1 MWQRYFGSEL
11 QLGFGVNTMKWIV
24 RTISSGSCGEKYGL
38 RSACFGEYKIGSL
51 RYSAFFLAVVIMTWT
66 TLHGSATTFGAA
78 SSPTVKNQSPPIN
91 AQDLSRIFRRIHHR
105 LKNAIVEIKAI
116 GIVKTVRKVTTTT
129 SRRLLG
135 HRRPVSTISTK
146 TVTTVVTT
154 TNVGSGI
161 IFSPKGYIVTNAH
174 VVFNAK
180 TIEVIL
186 ADKRHYPAQ
195 LIGAAPQADI
205 AVLKISAPFLT
216 SAVFGNSSRL
226 HVGQWVLDF
235 GAPFRF
241 PESMT
246 QGIISAL
253 HRRNN
258 HVKSAEDPQVKLL
271 SHENFIQV
279 DSAFDPGSS
288 GGALVNLRGQVV
300 GVNESIKSGG
310 SGSFSGVG
318 FVIPSHEVVFVIHQ
332 LVTTGTVAHGSLGAH
347 VTETSVIIHS
357 RDKQT
362 LRTGLRIDAI
372 SPGSSA
378 ENAGLKIGDL
388 IVGLN
393 GSVVD
398 RVAQLRNRVF
408 FTAPG
413 KTMVVSLWR
422 GGKLLKIT
430 FRVGHGKSSASTTKP
445 RSR

>member
-1 MWQRYFGSEL
+1 
-11 QLGFGVNTMKWIV
+11 MKWIV
-24 RTISSGSCGEKYGL
+24 RTIASGSCGEKYGL
-38 RSACFGEYKIGSL
+38 RSACSGEYKIGSL
-51 RYSAFFLAVVIMTWT
+51 TYSAFFLAAVIMTWT
-66 TLHGSATTFGAA
+66 TLNGRAIAFGVA
-78 SSPTVKNQSPPIN
+78 SSPTVKNQSQPID

-135 HRRPVSTISTK
+135 HRHPVSTIKTK

-161 IFSPKGYIVTNAH
+161 IFSEKGYIVTNAH

-180 TIEVIL
+180 TIEIIL

-195 LIGAAPQADI
+195 LIGADPQADI

-216 SAVFGNSSRL
+216 SAVFGRSSGL

-235 GAPFRF
+235 GAPFRL

-271 SHENFIQV
+271 SHEDFIQV

-300 GVNESIKSGG
+300 GINESIKSGG
-310 SGSFSGVG
+310 SGAFSGVG
-318 FVIPSHEVVFVIHQ
+318 FVIPAHEAVYVIHQ
-332 LVTTGTVAHGSLGAH
+332 LVRTGSVVHGSLGAR
-347 VTETSVIIHS
+347 VKESTVIINS
-357 RDKQT
+357 PDKQA
-362 LRTGLRIDAI
+362 LLTGLRIDAI

-378 ENAGLKIGDL
+378 QEAGLKIGDM
-388 IVGLN
+388 IVRLN
-393 GSVVD
+393 GTVID

-408 FTAPG
+408 FSTPG

-422 GGKLLKIT
+422 GGKLLKIA

-445 RSR
+445 HSR